1 MSPSED
7 PVTTSATAPRSKGA
21 VVIAVAALIV
31 SVAALGLAAWAALA
45 PEPVETVAYTDAQ
58 QQDAKAA
65 ICAATQLVQ
74 KGVSLNTEAQSDD
87 VPGAM
92 AIAANSR
99 VALLGGGQYL
109 IERLSPATPPQL
121 ASDVR
126 EFAGTLMDIGA
137 ASAAGA
143 LNTDPDQ
150 AARLS
155 AADALSK
162 KLTEACA

>member
-1 MSPSED
+1 M
-7 PVTTSATAPRSKGA
+7 TASATPPRSKGA
-21 VVIAVAALIV
+21 AVTAVIALIV
-31 SVAALGLAAWAALA
+31 AVAALGLAAWAVFA
-45 PEPVETVAYTDAQ
+45 PEPAETPAYTDAQ

-65 ICAATQLVQ
+65 ICTATQLVQ
-74 KGVSLNTEAQSDD
+74 KGVSLNTAAQSDD

-109 IERLSPATPPQL
+109 IDRLDPATPPQL

-162 KLTEACA
+162 ELTEACA